1 MCEKCD
7 PIVKEVRKFREEHAK
22 RFNYNLRSIYED
34 LIEQERLSGHKFVS
48 YASEACNRIEMQKH
62 NLPGDDEILYS
73 GNSKYFVRQTPG
85 IVDKARD
92 VPI

>member
-22 RFNYNLRSIYED
+22 KFNYNLRSIYED

-48 YASEACNRIEMQKH
+48 YVSEDYNRTEMQKH
-62 NLPGDDEILYS
+62 NLPGDDEILY
-73 GNSKYFVRQTPG
+73 GRNSKYFIRQTLNMA
-85 IVDKARD
+85 DKSRGTS
-92 VPI
+92 I

>member
-22 RFNYNLRSIYED
+22 KFNYNLRSIYED

-48 YASEACNRIEMQKH
+48 YVSEDYNRPEVQKH
-62 NLPGDDEILYS
+62 NLPGDDEILYG
-73 GNSKYFVRQTPG
+73 GNSKYFIGQTLSMADRSRG
-85 IVDKARD
+85 TSI
-92 VPI
+92 

>member
-22 RFNYNLRSIYED
+22 KFDYNLRLIYED
-34 LIEQERLSGHKFVS
+34 LIEQERLSGRRFIT
-48 YASEACNRIEMQKH
+48 YASEDYNQVEMQKH

-73 GNSKYFVRQTPG
+73 GNSKYFVRQPRG
-85 IVDKARD
+85 IVDKVRN
-92 VPI
+92 ISI

>member
-22 RFNYNLRSIYED
+22 KFNYNLRSIYED
-34 LIEQERLSGHKFVS
+34 LIEQERLSGRRFVT
-48 YASEACNRIEMQKH
+48 YASEDCNQVEMQKH

-73 GNSKYFVRQTPG
+73 GNSKYFVRQMSDMVDQVGDTP
-85 IVDKARD
+85 I
-92 VPI
+92 

>member
-34 LIEQERLSGHKFVS
+34 LIEQERLSGRRFVT
-48 YASEACNRIEMQKH
+48 YASENYNQVEMQKH

-73 GNSKYFVRQTPG
+73 GNSKYFVRQTSDR
-85 IVDKARD
+85 VDQVGD
-92 VPI
+92 TPI